1 MDDLDIE
8 ENKDDKNA
16 RRNEAEEF
24 AAQDVVRNKLSNECS
39 PVQNESKPRSST
51 DSERTMSQRLEVLST
66 DLRKDFIFLS
76 TSDQERTLGFTNTK
90 WLAESSARNIVAC
103 GDVFMFEKSNL
114 FWKTSEFVERVLV
127 VYTDLIVI
135 GRQPSNAAEIRSSL
149 NDPST
154 ADIFAGMPDND
165 LMESFLI
172 AEVVVDLKTSKFRR
186 TSLTTPSS
194 VEAFNE
200 DLGLD
205 DLELRNICFEIVS
218 PARSYLISAVNAN
231 EGAAKFVLDNKTLFL
246 TTQWEESIVDALYTL
261 HKSLRPEHENDSSWL
276 HQIILGTLHSH
287 VITGNYNVLE
297 KALTGKGSEK
307 APYCGIDNVDDDGFT
322 ALHHACF
329 RRSNIAV
336 ATLLNAG
343 ADFTKTTVKG
353 RNTPCHICAQR
364 LDSNSLS
371 LILSQTQPRRP
382 DPNALNENG
391 NTPMTVAIMNGRAPG
406 GTRNSSLLRQCVSS
420 LQAWGGKLHV
430 PYSPHPIHTLSA
442 EWCHDEL
449 DIIFPICDC
458 SFPITGNGIDGY
470 SQSLGA
476 LYDYPLH
483 TCVTQLRKKIAQ
495 IGKVSR
501 VFSSRRVGEIAK

>member
-1 MDDLDIE
+1 MDDLDIGE
-8 ENKDDKNA
+8 DKNA
-16 RRNEAEEF
+16 KKNEDEEF
-24 AAQDVVRNKLSNECS
+24 SAPDEVSNQISNQSNPVHKEGQPMLSI
-39 PVQNESKPRSST
+39 
-51 DSERTMSQRLEVLST
+51 DSELSMSQRLEVLST

-76 TSDQERTLGFTNTK
+76 SGDQESTLGFTNTK
-90 WLAESSARNIVAC
+90 WLAESSARNVVAC

-114 FWKTSEFVERVLV
+114 FWKSSEFVKRVLV
-127 VYTDLIVI
+127 IYTDLVVI
-135 GRQPSNAAEIRSSL
+135 GRQPSNAAEIRSCFD
-149 NDPST
+149 DPNT

-172 AEVVVDLKTSKFRR
+172 AEVVVDFKTSKFRR
-186 TSLTTPSS
+186 SSLTTPSS
-194 VEAFNE
+194 VEPFNE
-200 DLGLD
+200 DFGLE
-205 DLELRNICFEIVS
+205 DLELRKVCFEIVS

-231 EGAAKFVLDNKTLFL
+231 EGAEKFVQDNKTLFL
-246 TTQWEESIVDALYTL
+246 TTQWEESMVDALCTL
-261 HKSLRPEHENDSSWL
+261 HKSMRPGNENDSSWV

-297 KALTGKGSEK
+297 KAITGKGSQK

-329 RRSNIAV
+329 HRSNIAV

-343 ADFTKTTVKG
+343 ADCAKTTVKG

-364 LDSNSLS
+364 LDANSLS

-406 GTRNSSLLRQCVSS
+406 GKRNSSLLSQCVSS

-458 SFPITGNGIDGY
+458 TFPIIGNGVDGY

-483 TCVTQLRKKIAQ
+483 TCVIQLRKKIAQ

-501 VFSSRRVGEIAK
+501 VFSSCRVGEIAK